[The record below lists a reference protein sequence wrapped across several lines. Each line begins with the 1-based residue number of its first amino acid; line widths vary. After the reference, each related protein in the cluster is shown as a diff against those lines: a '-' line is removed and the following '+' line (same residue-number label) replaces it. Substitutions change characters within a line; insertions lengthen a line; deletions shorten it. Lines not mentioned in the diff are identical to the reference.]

1 MELIK
6 VNYSALLIFL
16 NREAYNPSN
25 IWNSSIKYAVRGSF
39 VQQCA
44 CMSDKHAALC
54 KHGGRTV
61 AVVTRGQRIYFGA
74 VGLLALWVG
83 IWGYFI
89 PDQVDKAI
97 PWLVPPLHARFLG
110 AMYLSGT
117 AFMIGGIMSSYYAE
131 VRVMVRVILIWTG
144 MLFIVSL
151 FYLGEFDYSRNQVW
165 IWFGAYI
172 IYPLIALWLMWN
184 DRTLR
189 ERVSGPRLPARVRGY
204 LLAQG
209 IAVTALALILL
220 LAPEFMVNV
229 WPWNITRLLAQI
241 YSAPF
246 LAYGLSSLMLSRIQ
260 TWPEARVVMVATFV
274 FAFGVLLASF
284 IHRELF
290 SLTHVATWLW
300 FGGFLLATV
309 ILGLLCMRAI
319 QVGSSA

>member
-1 MELIK
+1 
-6 VNYSALLIFL
+6 
-16 NREAYNPSN
+16 
-25 IWNSSIKYAVRGSF
+25 
-39 VQQCA
+39 
-44 CMSDKHAALC
+44 MSDLYAALG
-54 KHGGRTV
+54 KQGAKAMT
-61 AVVTRGQRIYFGA
+61 VVTRGQRIYFGA

-89 PDQVDKAI
+89 PGQVDKAI

-117 AFMIGGIMSSYYAE
+117 AFMIGGIMSHYYAE

-184 DRTLR
+184 DRSLS
-189 ERVSGPRLPARVRGY
+189 EQVSGPGLPAWVRVY

-209 IAVTALALILL
+209 LIVTGLALVLL

-229 WPWNITRLLAQI
+229 WPWKITRLLAQI

-246 LAYGLSSLMLSRIQ
+246 LAYGLSSLMLSRKQ
-260 TWPEARVVMVATFV
+260 SWPEVRVVVVATFV
-274 FAFGVLLASF
+274 FALGVLFASF

-290 SLTHVATWLW
+290 SITNAATWLW

-309 ILGLLCMRAI
+309 ILGLLSMRAI
-319 QVGSSA
+319 QADGSA